1 MRVLHVIRAT
11 GMAGAETHLLALL
24 GGLRARGLDA
34 QLALLTTRDQPL
46 HDYRELLRQR
56 GIPLHT
62 FAMRGHLEP
71 KLLLRLRALMQELR
85 PSLVHTHLLPR
96 RPLRRAG
103 GPVDTCAGPGE
114 QPP

>member
-62 FAMRGHLEP
+62 FAMRGHLEAEIAAAP
-71 KLLLRLRALMQELR
+71 ARADAGIAPVARAHSSASTQTSTARWR
-85 PSLVHTHLLPR
+85 PGGHMC
-96 RPLRRAG
+96 RPW
-103 GPVDTCAGPGE
+103 
-114 QPP
+114 